1 MLTFF
6 PRKLSIYPDFK
17 MCLHP
22 YLYTK
27 LFWFLNFIYEVS
39 LQLNIW
45 GGLDRTACAP
55 TTMQEHGKLGS
66 SYETKSQVFPALPRG
81 WHKVVSY
88 CPLGSGE
95 GQGLCLDALR
105 LQLQNCLAKHGF
117 GSSATRSSTINLL
130 SSDPFVSTSFMQGLG
145 SWGPPLLSLPM

>member
-1 MLTFF
+1 
-6 PRKLSIYPDFK
+6 
-17 MCLHP
+17 
-22 YLYTK
+22 
-27 LFWFLNFIYEVS
+27 
-39 LQLNIW
+39 
-45 GGLDRTACAP
+45 
-55 TTMQEHGKLGS
+55 MQEHGKLGS

-130 SSDPFVSTSFMQGLG
+130 SSDPFVSTSFVQGLG
-145 SWGPPLLSLPM
+145 SWGPPLLSLPMEERNGLGVLVMAQRKKNLTRNHEVAGSIPGLSQWVQDPEFL